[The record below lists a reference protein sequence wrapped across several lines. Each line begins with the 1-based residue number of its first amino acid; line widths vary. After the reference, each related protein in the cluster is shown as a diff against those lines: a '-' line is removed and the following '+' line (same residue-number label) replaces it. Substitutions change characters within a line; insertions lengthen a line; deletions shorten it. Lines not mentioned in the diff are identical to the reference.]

1 MSERVAVIIDAVR
14 TPIGKKNGS
23 LANWRPDDLAAETI
37 KALVQRNNLNPANID
52 DVMLGCVTQVQDQAW
67 NIARNAALA
76 AGLPISVPGT
86 TINRLCAS
94 SLQACNF
101 ASQAV
106 RSGDVNLVIAG
117 GVESMTRVPMGSD
130 AGTMSPRILDRFD
143 LIGQGISAEM
153 IAEKWGFSRQ
163 QLDEF
168 SLGSHEK
175 ALRFNTKKLSPD
187 SIARTPHELISVEV
201 APGTKFVSDEG
212 PRVTNME
219 KMSRLQPVFKEGGV
233 ITAGNSSQISDGAAA
248 LLIVDGWYAMKNGMA
263 PRAKIIATA
272 AVGVDPTV
280 MLTGPIP
287 ATRKAL
293 SKAGLE
299 VNDIDLFEC
308 NEAFAPVVLAWM
320 KELNIDESRVNVN
333 GGAIALGHPLGC
345 SGARLL
351 TSMLYEMER
360 RGSKYG
366 LATMCIGMGQGV
378 ATIIERF

>member
-1 MSERVAVIIDAVR
+1 MPDRVAVIVDAVR

-37 KALVQRNNLNPANID
+37 KTLVQRNTYLDGRPLDPSSID
-52 DVMLGCVTQVQDQAW
+52 DVVFGCVTQVQDQGW

-101 ASQAV
+101 AAQAV
-106 RSGDVNLVIAG
+106 KSGDMDLVIGG

-130 AGTMSPRILDRFD
+130 AGSISPKILDRFD
-143 LIGQGISAEM
+143 LVGQGISAEM
-153 IAEKWGFSRQ
+153 IAEKWRFSRQ

-168 SLGSHEK
+168 SLRSHEK
-175 ALRFNTKKLSPD
+175 ALKFNTNPPTS
-187 SIARTPHELISVEV
+187 ELIPIDVS
-201 APGTKFVSDEG
+201 PGVKFTVDEG
-212 PRVTNME
+212 PRTPNME
-219 KMSRLQPVFKEGGV
+219 KMSRLKPVFKEDGM

-248 LLIVDGWYAMKNGMA
+248 LLISDGWYALKNGLRQ
-263 PRAKIIATA
+263 RAKFVATA

-287 ATRKAL
+287 ATRKVLA
-293 SKAGLE
+293 KAGLK

-308 NEAFAPVVLAWM
+308 NEAFAPVVMAWM
-320 KELNIDESRVNVN
+320 KELNIEESRVNVN

-351 TSMLYEMER
+351 TTLLNEMER

-378 ATIIERF
+378 ATIIERL